1 MMKSRKGNWKRTKDE
16 RNTAST
22 ASSGIDVS
30 NGFNQKQ
37 CKALAMLTVGHGFLI
52 GQACK
57 FGLENYFYFRSMECF
72 FSSQFSIFDCDTICA
87 EMLFRSC

>member
-1 MMKSRKGNWKRTKDE
+1 MKSRRGNWKRTKDE

-37 CKALAMLTVGHGFLI
+37 CKALAMWSRPRTVGHGFLV
-52 GQACK
+52 GQ
-57 FGLENYFYFRSMECF
+57 GLRFWFREFILFQKYGMLLF
-72 FSSQFSIFDCDTICA
+72 LSIFYIW
-87 EMLFRSC
+87 L